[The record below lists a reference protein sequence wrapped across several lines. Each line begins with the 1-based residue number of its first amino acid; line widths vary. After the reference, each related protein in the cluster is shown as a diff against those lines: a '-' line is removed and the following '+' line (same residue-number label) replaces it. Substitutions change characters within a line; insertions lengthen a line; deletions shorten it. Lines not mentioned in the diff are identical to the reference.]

1 MIGVSLLQHFRP
13 PDGFRTT
20 GALVTTYSAELIACM
35 ALLVS
40 MDGGGAEKVD
50 CNKIAA
56 LRALERL
63 RERVRFVANANRVK
77 WGNSGDARIMAL
89 FDSTVHT
96 VPFDCRTRS
105 FHPKVIVARQE
116 CKGQPDRFALYVGSR
131 NLTSSTAWD
140 LGVGL
145 VGRARASLPAG
156 HRKLQTLHPFV
167 RAVLHLVNDV
177 PFEKCLGKLGEVAWE
192 LPEGV
197 SSFDFAFHA
206 GRSRTFDECALSK
219 LPKRGEALL
228 LSPFLSSGIVNE
240 ICVHFRDADS
250 LRLVSGRTY
259 LDKIAETSTRKHF
272 ESEGGNLKAY
282 DMELAPDDA
291 SDDPPTEEEVEE
303 ELEAVGRGLHA
314 KAFAIRSES
323 RAHMIVGSANLTN
336 AAWLNENWE
345 AFVVLG
351 GSRELATELFD
362 WANAHGQIYR
372 PPPPSTRT
380 KEEADP
386 INDVRSALGTV
397 KVILDETKRIPV
409 LTCTE
414 LPRFLAGSKVK
425 LRVARLTTP
434 LALTHW
440 DAASIEMP
448 TCAPSERTEFLLVEA
463 RLSDEMRQTWLQRAE
478 ATPSIGSE
486 RDRQAF
492 IKILGVSDFFR
503 YLQGLIEGG
512 EPSDGDEG
520 NGGGGGGGAANSEV
534 VASTFRLENLLRSLA
549 ADRDVLE
556 EVDQVVIQ
564 YQDLFRR
571 MPLEPSERERLEQF
585 TATWRAVAEGMK
597 P

>member
-1 MIGVSLLQHFRP
+1 
-13 PDGFRTT
+13 
-20 GALVTTYSAELIACM
+20 M

-40 MDGGGAEKVD
+40 MDGGGAEKID

-63 RERVRFVANANRVK
+63 RDRVRFVANANRVK

-116 CKGQPDRFALYVGSR
+116 CKGEPDRFALYVGSR

-145 VGRARASLPAG
+145 VGSARASLPAG
-156 HRKLQTLHPFV
+156 HRKLESLHPFV
-167 RAVLHLVNDV
+167 RAVLQLVNDL
-177 PFEKCLGKLGEVAWE
+177 PFEKRLGRLGEVVWE

-197 SSFDFAFHA
+197 SSIDFAFHA
-206 GRSRTFDECALSK
+206 GRRRTFDECALRQ

-228 LSPFLSSGIVNE
+228 ISPFLSSGIVNE
-240 ICVHFRDADS
+240 VCEHFRDANG
-250 LRLVSGRTY
+250 LRLVSGKTY
-259 LDKIAETSTRKHF
+259 LDKIAETSARKHF
-272 ESEGGNLKAY
+272 ESEGGRLRAY

-303 ELEAVGRGLHA
+303 ELDPQGRGLHA

-351 GSRELATELFD
+351 GPRELAAEIFD
-362 WANAHGQIYR
+362 WANAHGQLYQ
-372 PPPPSTRT
+372 PPPPSAGTT
-380 KEEADP
+380 EVLDP
-386 INDVRSALGTV
+386 VNDVRSALGTV

-414 LPRFLAGSKVK
+414 LLGLLAGTKVK

-440 DAASIEMP
+440 DAARVEIP

-463 RLSDEMRQTWLQRAE
+463 SLEGEMRETWLQRAE
-478 ATPSIGSE
+478 TRPAIGSE

-492 IKILGVSDFFR
+492 IQILGVRDFFR
-503 YLQGLIEGG
+503 YLHGLIEGG
-512 EPSDGDEG
+512 EHSDGDDG
-520 NGGGGGGGAANSEV
+520 NGGGGGGGGKGPDKSDEV
-534 VASTFRLENLLRSLA
+534 AGTFRLEDLLRKLA
-549 ADRDVLE
+549 ADRDVLR

-564 YQDLFRR
+564 YQDLFQR
-571 MPLEPSERERLEQF
+571 MPLEASERALLEQF
-585 TATWRAVAEGMK
+585 TATWKVIAEGMK